1 MKVKEKIDHVFM
13 LVAKLCQKFCACL
26 LLVMIVDV
34 SIQVVGRVFLFKLPW
49 TEEVATYSLIWM
61 TFIGS
66 IAVLIKGEHLTV
78 DLFLLRY
85 SPKQRRIANLFID
98 LVILIFCAILLVFG
112 LQLCQSPIIING
124 RTPALAVSRVWIYAS
139 LPIAMCFNTLF
150 AGYRSIV
157 AAANLA
163 TGGRLEAE
171 TEDAK

>member
-1 MKVKEKIDHVFM
+1 M
-13 LVAKLCQKFCACL
+13 
-26 LLVMIVDV
+26 
-34 SIQVVGRVFLFKLPW
+34 
-49 TEEVATYSLIWM
+49 
-61 TFIGS
+61 
-66 IAVLIKGEHLTV
+66 

>member
-1 MKVKEKIDHVFM
+1 MKVKEKIDHAFM

-34 SIQVVGRVFLFKLPW
+34 SIQVVGRVFLFKLPR

-98 LVILIFCAILLVFG
+98 LVILIFCAILLIFG

-139 LPIAMCFNTLF
+139 LPIAMFFNTIF